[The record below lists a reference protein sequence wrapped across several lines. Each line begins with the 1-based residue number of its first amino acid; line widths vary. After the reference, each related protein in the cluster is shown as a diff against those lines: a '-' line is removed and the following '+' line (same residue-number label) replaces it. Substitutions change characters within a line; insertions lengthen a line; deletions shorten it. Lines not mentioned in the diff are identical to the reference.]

1 MKNNDLPAG
10 VPPARKGKPLLFA
23 GCASKKAEEPKTI
36 EQIQAEQGIPVT
48 VLSVKKGSIR
58 SFEES
63 SGTLQGKQETVL
75 ANGVGGTLAKV
86 HVEVGQNISAGTTV
100 ASMKMDYG
108 SPVDP
113 ASSGYDYAK
122 QAYDRAV
129 KLHAEGAVSK
139 EQVEGA
145 KAMYEGA
152 KLQLGQAKV
161 LINVSAPFSGTV
173 LEIFQSEGSKIAEKT
188 PIVKIADLSG
198 IKVDMQVNESS
209 APLFAKGQK
218 AFVEMGTDTVWGT
231 IDRTALSANGMTHSF
246 RITATFPNE
255 KKLLKPGMFKNVGVI
270 TNEKTGVVTVPFE
283 TISFGDKNSVW
294 VVNGGKA
301 EKREVV
307 LGVRNGTE
315 YEIVSGLAEG
325 DQVILSGTTLLSEGS
340 KVLVTK

>member
-1 MKNNDLPAG
+1 MKQ
-10 VPPARKGKPLLFA
+10 LLAIATGALILA
-23 GCASKKAEEPKTI
+23 GCSSKKEESPKTI
-36 EQIQAEQGIPVT
+36 DQIQAEQGVPVT
-48 VLSVKKGSIR
+48 VLSLKKGSIR
-58 SFEES
+58 SIEQGN
-63 SGTLQGKQETVL
+63 GTLQGKQETVL

-86 HVEVGQNISAGTTV
+86 HVEVGQSIRAGTSV
-100 ASMKMDYG
+100 ATMKMDYG
-108 SPVDP
+108 SPIDP

-161 LINVSAPFSGTV
+161 LINVTAPFSGTV

-209 APLFAKGQK
+209 APLFAKNQK
-218 AFVEMGTDTVWGT
+218 AFVDMGTDTVWGT

-246 RITATFPNE
+246 RVTAVFPNE
-255 KKLLKPGMFKNVGVI
+255 KGLLKPGMFKNIGVI
-270 TNEKTGVVTVPFE
+270 THEKTGVIAVPFE
-283 TISFGDKNSVW
+283 TITFGSKNSVW
-294 VVNGGKA
+294 VINNGKA
-301 EKREVV
+301 SIREVQ
-307 LGVRNGTE
+307 LGVRTGTE
-315 YEIVSGLAEG
+315 YEIISGLSEG
-325 DQVILSGTTLLSEGS
+325 DQVIVSGATLLSDGS
-340 KVLVTK
+340 KVKVVQ